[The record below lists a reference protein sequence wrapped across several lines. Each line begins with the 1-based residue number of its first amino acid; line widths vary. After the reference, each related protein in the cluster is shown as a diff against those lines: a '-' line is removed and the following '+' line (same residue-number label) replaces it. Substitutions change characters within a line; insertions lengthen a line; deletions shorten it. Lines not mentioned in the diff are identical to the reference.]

1 MVDSAWHQGVERANT
16 TRPISAAFTLI
27 EKKISI
33 QLKLVHVD
41 HYRNRWWLG
50 LSTTYGAKERQYVNV
65 LETLCS

>member
-27 EKKISI
+27 E
-33 QLKLVHVD
+33 
-41 HYRNRWWLG
+41 
-50 LSTTYGAKERQYVNV
+50 TYGARERQYVNV